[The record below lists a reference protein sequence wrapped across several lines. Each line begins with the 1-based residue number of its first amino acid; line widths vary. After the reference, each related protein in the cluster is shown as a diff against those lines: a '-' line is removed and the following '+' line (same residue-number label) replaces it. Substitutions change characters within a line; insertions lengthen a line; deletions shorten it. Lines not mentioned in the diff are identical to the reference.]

1 MLNTAFLT
9 TREVRQLVRADATSD
24 DAGMRSFRLIGT
36 PALEDLDPFLLLDEF
51 RSDVRGEHVA
61 GFPDHPHRGFEI
73 VTYMLAGSMEHR
85 DHTGNHGV
93 LEAGGVQWMTAGR
106 GVIRSE
112 KPIQDRGHLWG
123 VQLWVN
129 LPSSEK
135 LCEPRSRDVASDAIP
150 ELTLGRSGKIRV
162 IAGDFQG
169 MQGAV
174 RDISI
179 EPLFLDVKLAPAVD
193 QLIEIPSGHNACL
206 YVLDGSVQVVG
217 AGRTTQVL
225 RGKLSVL
232 SQEGPLL
239 LRSTAHGA
247 RLLVLAGRALHE
259 PVARYGPFVMNTREQ
274 VQRAV
279 EELRSG
285 RFLG

>member
-9 TREVRQLVRADATSD
+9 TREVTQLVRADATSD
-24 DAGMRSFRLIGT
+24 DAGMRTFRLIGS

-51 RSDVRGEHVA
+51 RSDARGDYVA

-73 VTYMLAGSMEHR
+73 VTYMLTGSMEHR
-85 DHTGNHGV
+85 DHAGNHGV
-93 LEAGGVQWMTAGR
+93 LEAGGLQWMTAGR

-112 KPIQDRGHLWG
+112 KPHGRVCG

-135 LCEPRSRDVASDAIP
+135 LCEPRYRDFASDAIP
-150 ELTLGRSGKIRV
+150 ELTLGRSGKVRV

-169 MQGAV
+169 MQGVA
-174 RDISI
+174 RDIAI
-179 EPLFLDVKLAPAVD
+179 EPLFLDVTLAPAVD
-193 QLIEIPSGHNACL
+193 QLIEIPSGHNGCI

-217 AGRTTQVL
+217 AGRTSQVP
-225 RGKLSVL
+225 RGKLGVL
-232 SQEGPLL
+232 SQDGPLL

-247 RLLVLAGRALHE
+247 RLLVLAGRALRE

-279 EELRSG
+279 EDLRSG